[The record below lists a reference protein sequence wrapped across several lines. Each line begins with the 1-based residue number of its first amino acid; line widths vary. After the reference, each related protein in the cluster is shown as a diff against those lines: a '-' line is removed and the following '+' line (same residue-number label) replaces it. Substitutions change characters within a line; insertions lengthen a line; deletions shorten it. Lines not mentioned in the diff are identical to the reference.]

1 MKIMDKLDLLKEY
14 CSVMAYDRRVW
25 MIVSDPDVNYILGE
39 LRDLVWL
46 IEEGTEEDIKNNI
59 EYKARDLS
67 DIM

>member
-1 MKIMDKLDLLKEY
+1 MDKLDLLKEY

>member
-1 MKIMDKLDLLKEY
+1 MDKLDLLKEY
-14 CSVMAYDRRVW
+14 CSVMAYDHRVW